1 MNYLNLGKD
10 DKQLKEIARVVENG
24 GLVVFPFDTCYVFVV
39 DPTNQEAVNKLYE
52 IKGRAINKAISVAVC
67 DLEMAGDYTKL
78 TNSNKLI
85 MQKLLPGPFT
95 VVVEGK
101 HKLAKGIEAMDGS
114 LGIRIPDFKPVL
126 DLAKALGKPITATSA
141 NVSGQNICH
150 SLASLKKQ
158 LSAKKWQMVDL
169 WVDGGQLAIRQA
181 STVMDIRGRQIKTLR
196 RGEIMMDESGQ
207 RMLSESVGETK
218 AIAKL
223 IWEKVMKTKSD
234 GPVVFLLTGE
244 LGCGKTVFAKK
255 IGEILGVKKKIVSP
269 TFNIVNSY
277 KINHKSQI
285 TSNPNKIQDPNS
297 KLQNKFKE
305 FIHIDLYRI
314 SEENELEEIKFM
326 EMFDKNTVSCIEWPE
341 VMGKKYMDELKK
353 KTRWV
358 MVWFEYGEK
367 EKERKIRFRLK

>member
-1 MNYLNLGKD
+1 MNYLKLGKD
-10 DKQLKEIARVVENG
+10 DKQLKEIAKVVENG

-39 DPTNQEAVNKLYE
+39 DPTNQRAVDKLYE

-67 DLEMAGDYTKL
+67 DLEMAGDYTNL
-78 TNSNKLI
+78 TKSNKLI

-95 VVVEGK
+95 IVVNGK

-141 NVSGQNICH
+141 NVSGHNICH
-150 SLASLKKQ
+150 SLASLKRQ
-158 LSAKKWQMVDL
+158 LSVKKQQMVDL

-207 RMLSESVGETK
+207 RMLSESVGETE
-218 AIAKL
+218 AIAEL
-223 IWEKVMKTKSD
+223 IWEKVIKTKSD

-255 IGEILGVKKKIVSP
+255 IGKILGVKEKILSP
-269 TFNIVNSY
+269 TFNIVNNY
-277 KINHKSQI
+277 KINLPIVNYELRFDNFLHC
-285 TSNPNKIQDPNS
+285 
-297 KLQNKFKE
+297 
-305 FIHIDLYRI
+305 DLYRI
-314 SEENELEEIKFM
+314 REEAELEEIKFM
-326 EMFDKNTVSCIEWPE
+326 EMFAKNRVVCIEWPE
-341 VMGKKYMDELKK
+341 VMGKKYMDKLKK
-353 KTRWV
+353 KARWV
-358 MVWFEYGEK
+358 MVWFEYGK
-367 EKERKIRFRLK
+367 SEKERKIRFRIK